1 MKMSDLRKAASS
13 VFMMVAIVA
22 LFLPVTG
29 FAQTTA
35 TPTEVSGTF
44 SDTIS
49 VGYVAV
55 PFVALDDH
63 GKPIADLQQKDV
75 KVLVEGKHVALD
87 MFERVGN
94 APVSYTILL
103 DGSGSMGL
111 SGKIEGARTAI
122 HTLVGEQKA
131 GDDYSLYV
139 FADGKVNEVVP
150 FTSDARKIVT
160 AVDSLRP
167 FGTTAFFDALAVMPR
182 KSLLG
187 NNGSR
192 AIILLTDGFDNASDM
207 TREQLARTLE
217 GVDVPIYPLG
227 LRVPGAPEGS
237 TIHLSTDALQDLD
250 ILQEIAKTSGGR
262 LSIVIEPKELQQAI
276 LAMEKDLRSQY
287 LVGFQP
293 TGRGNVRFR
302 TLSLQLPKR
311 ARSVHVRAGYH
322 GTEPPLKVARGR

>member
-1 MKMSDLRKAASS
+1 MRIVKGLIRTTAVSLGAIAS
-13 VFMMVAIVA
+13 ILA
-22 LFLPVTG
+22 LSTAPST
-29 FAQTTA
+29 AQTSPPPEIST
-35 TPTEVSGTF
+35 TF
-44 SDTIS
+44 SDSIS

-55 PFVALDDH
+55 PFVALDNH
-63 GKPIADLQQKDV
+63 GKPIDDLQKKDV
-75 KVLVEGKHVALD
+75 QVMVEGHHVATD
-87 MFERVGN
+87 MFEKVGN

-111 SGKIEGARTAI
+111 SGKIEGARSAI
-122 HTLVGEQKA
+122 HALMNERKA
-131 GDDYSLYV
+131 GDDYCLYV
-139 FADGKVNEVVP
+139 FAQGKVNEVVP
-150 FTSDARKIVT
+150 FTSDPSRILT
-160 AVDSLRP
+160 AVDALKP
-167 FGTTAFFDALAVMPR
+167 FGTTAFFDALAVMPK

-192 AIILLTDGFDNASDM
+192 AIILLTDGFDNASNM

-250 ILQEIAKTSGGR
+250 ILQEIARTSGGR
-262 LSIVIEPKELQQAI
+262 LSIVIEPKDLEQAI
-276 LAMEKDLRSQY
+276 VNMEKDLRAQY

-293 TGRGNVRFR
+293 TGRGGVRFR
-302 TLSLQLPKR
+302 TLSLLLPKR